1 MSRGSNLRLARLG
14 PDDEPEV
21 LRLLTARPACNAYLL
36 GLVARDALLHPERM
50 GPLLGW
56 REGGAIVSVVAIGS
70 NLALSDT
77 VSDDALAAFAGYARE
92 SELQSRTL
100 RIVVGPDEV
109 VARFMAFFG
118 RDTVALERP
127 GQHLLEVDASRLLQ
141 DARSVELRPA
151 QPEDFSALV
160 EADLAMVEEEL
171 GMNPFAVDPDTYRRG
186 CERRV
191 VEWRSWVV
199 GPLGGPIH
207 FKVEQSSISPE
218 VVQLAGVYTAPS
230 HRGRGLARHAVGE
243 MCHLLLRDV
252 PRVSLHVNP
261 GNHAALHIYRR
272 LGFRDIARVR
282 SVWFEF

>member
-1 MSRGSNLRLARLG
+1 MSRTSSLKLARLG
-14 PDDEPEV
+14 PDDELEV
-21 LRLLTARPACNAYLL
+21 VNLLASRPAANAYLL
-36 GLVARDALLHPERM
+36 GQVARGALLQPERM

-56 REGGAIVSVVAIGS
+56 REGGVIVSVAAIGS

-77 VSDDALAAFAGYARE
+77 ASDDALAAFAGYARE
-92 SELQSRTL
+92 SEQQSRML
-100 RIVVGPDEV
+100 RIVVGPDAL
-109 VARFMAFFG
+109 VARFMTIFG
-118 RDTVALERP
+118 RQTVALERP
-127 GQHLLEVDASRLLQ
+127 AQHLLEVDASRLLK

-151 QPEDFSALV
+151 QPEDFGALV

-171 GMNPFAVDPDTYRRG
+171 GMNPFAVDPDSYRRG

-207 FKVEQSSISPE
+207 FKVEQSSVSPE
-218 VVQLAGVYTAPS
+218 VVQLAGVYTSPS
-230 HRGRGLARHAVGE
+230 NRGRGLARQAVGE

-261 GNHAALHIYRR
+261 DNHVALRLYRR
-272 LGFRDIARVR
+272 LGFRDVGRIR
-282 SVWFEF
+282 SVWIEF